1 MACSSVLRSCGRR
14 QPRAWAYVPAFAVLL
29 LAICYPPAPLKAQQ
43 GEEAMSPAA
52 HIARNRALIAD
63 AARLKLTPV
72 QMGGLWAQMGSDYQ
86 DLGEFA
92 DAEAAYTRALS
103 LLEPVTAGRKAY
115 GITLGNLGL
124 LYALTQRYDV
134 AENCNKRSLAVMEE
148 LGDPLLIAR
157 AQGYLA
163 DVYLAMGR
171 NKQALRHSSLA
182 VKAFETLGSANSNE
196 KGSILISY
204 AYASCLTSHC
214 EDGLKAAREA
224 MKIVRASFAPESF
237 PAGQAHVALGF
248 IEGKTGE
255 GEAADED
262 LREGIRI
269 LRLQLPPSHPLMLH
283 ALETYRDFLSDQHR
297 DVEAK
302 RIADEQKAAT
312 DRTCTQCTVSVHGL
326 RVQ

>member
-1 MACSSVLRSCGRR
+1 
-14 QPRAWAYVPAFAVLL
+14 
-29 LAICYPPAPLKAQQ
+29 
-43 GEEAMSPAA
+43 MSPAA
-52 HIARNRALIAD
+52 HIARNRSLIAD

-72 QMGGLWAQMGSDYQ
+72 QTGGLWAQMGSDYQ

-103 LLEPVTAGRKAY
+103 LLEPEKTGLKAY

-124 LYALTQRYDV
+124 LYALTQRYDA

-163 DVYLAMGR
+163 DVYLAMG
-171 NKQALRHSSLA
+171 KSKEALRHSSLA
-182 VKAFETLGSANSNE
+182 VKAFETLGGVNGDD

-214 EDGLKAAREA
+214 DEGLKAAREA
-224 MKIVRASFAPESF
+224 MKIVQTSFGPESF
-237 PAGQAHVALGF
+237 PAGQAHVALGYV
-248 IEGKTGE
+248 EGKTGE
-255 GEAADED
+255 GAAADED
-262 LREGIRI
+262 LREGIRV
-269 LRLQLPPSHPLMLH
+269 LRMQLPPSHPLVLH
-283 ALETYRDFLSDQHR
+283 ALDIYHTFLVDQHR

-302 RIADEQKAAT
+302 RIADEQRAAK
-312 DRTCTQCTVSVHGL
+312 DPNCSQCTVSVHGL
-326 RVQ
+326 RAK